1 MNNKISIFDCI
12 NRTNE
17 TKLGNNVEYQIYNNK
32 YLNNPI
38 VSWFFGSNSLQQTTY
53 ILYVCLQ

>member
-38 VSWFFGSNSLQQTTY
+38 VS
-53 ILYVCLQ
+53 